1 MEIPVRESAVELMLR
16 HLELVREWRARIDL
30 TSVKS
35 PSDLATLHFLDS
47 LTIFKVLPIDVS
59 LELLDVGSGGGF
71 PGLVL
76 AAVDATKQ
84 VTLMDR
90 DPAKI
95 VFLKL
100 VTRELGLSNVRFLN
114 VSLDTLVTR
123 PKPPPFEAV
132 VSRAFSSDPAI
143 LQRLSLVLSP
153 EGHLVRMAGPSSLGE
168 PFQIEGFREVRAWE
182 GTLPFSDRFRRV
194 ILYERVSDTFP
205 LF

>member
-1 MEIPVRESAVELMLR
+1 MMLR
-16 HLELVREWRARIDL
+16 HLELLREWSALINL

-35 PSDLATLHFLDS
+35 PSDIATRHFLDS
-47 LTIFKVLPIDVS
+47 LTVFKVLPIEVP
-59 LELLDVGSGGGF
+59 LHLLDVGSGGGF

-76 AAVDATKQ
+76 ATVDATKQ

-114 VSLDTLVTR
+114 VSLDTLLTR
-123 PKPPPFEAV
+123 SEPPLFKAA
-132 VSRAFSSDPAI
+132 VSRAFSSDPHK

-153 EGHLVRMAGPSSLGE
+153 EGHLVHMAGPLSIGRL
-168 PFQIEGFREVRAWE
+168 FRIKGFREVRAWE
-182 GTLPFSDRFRRV
+182 GPLPFSDRFRRV
-194 ILYERVSDTFP
+194 ILYERR
-205 LF
+205 L